1 MPRRR
6 DNASQTPS
14 LVEQVLDEQSLLVEL
29 LTTATNLVKAER
41 AALLTYRRGNWSF
54 EAAVGLSD
62 QAQKFIRLLSGE
74 DIIARRERLERKLAQ
89 AVGARNAALLIA
101 ATEPEMLTVMYI
113 DRKQSSKPFSQ
124 KERTSLD
131 FFPTLAYRLLEQVQR
146 YQATMKNMLVDKSTA
161 ELERERIL
169 LALQRTRWS
178 IKDAVEMLGIPRR
191 TLYYKMARLRIKGP
205 RAMKALLAAR

>member
-41 AALLTYRRGNWSF
+41 AALLTCRRGNWSL
-54 EAAVGLSD
+54 EAAVGLGD
-62 QAQKFIRLLSGE
+62 QAQKFIKLLSGE
-74 DIIARRERLERKLAQ
+74 DIIVRKERLERKLAQ
-89 AVGARNAALLIA
+89 AVGAKNAALLVA

-131 FFPTLAYRLLEQVQR
+131 FFPALAYRLLEQVQR
-146 YQATMKNMLVDKSTA
+146 YQVSMKDMLVDKSTA

-178 IKDAVEMLGIPRR
+178 IKDAVEILGIPRR

>member
-1 MPRRR
+1 MPKRR

-14 LVEQVLDEQSLLVEL
+14 LVEQVLGEQTLLEEL
-29 LTTATNLVKAER
+29 LITATSLVKAER
-41 AALLTYRRGNWSF
+41 AALLTYRRGNWTF
-54 EAAVGLSD
+54 EAATGLGD
-62 QAQKFIRLLSGE
+62 QGQKFIRLLSGE
-74 DIIARRERLERKLAQ
+74 DVLARKERLERKLAQ
-89 AVGARNAALLIA
+89 AFGAKNAALLVA
-101 ATEPEMLTVMYI
+101 TTEPEMLTVMYI

-131 FFPTLAYRLLEQVQR
+131 SFPTLAYRLLEQVQR
-146 YQATMKNMLVDKSTA
+146 YRATMKDVLVDKSTA

-205 RAMKALLAAR
+205 RAMKAVLAAR